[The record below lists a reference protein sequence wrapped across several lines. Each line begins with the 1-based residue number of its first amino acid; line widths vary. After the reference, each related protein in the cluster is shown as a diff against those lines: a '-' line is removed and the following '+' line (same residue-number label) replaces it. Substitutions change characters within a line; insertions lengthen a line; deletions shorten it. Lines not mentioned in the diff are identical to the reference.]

1 MVNVVKAT
9 GEIEPF
15 SEIKIRSSI
24 RRAGIPQ
31 KIQEEVVDHIKSKL
45 YENIPT
51 KEIYRHILEFLGQSP
66 HPFNGTKYNLKQG
79 IMDLG
84 PTGYPFEDYISE
96 ILKSQGH
103 STQTRQILRGNCVSH
118 EIDVIAEKDGKRIAV
133 EAKFHNGLGTRSDVH
148 VALYTKA
155 RFDDIKEKNNLDEA
169 WIVTNTKATG
179 DAIAYAECNGI
190 KVIGWNYP
198 EKGSLRDLVEETKL
212 FPITAVTSLTQSQK
226 QILLLHK
233 IVLCKNICISP
244 GLIKILGLHHDQE
257 KKVLAELSYLCN
269 LAAI

>member
-9 GEIEPF
+9 GETEPF

-24 RRAGIPQ
+24 KRAGIPQ
-31 KIQEEVVDHIKSKL
+31 KIQEEVVEHIKSKL

-51 KEIYRHILEFLGQSP
+51 KEIYRHILEFLGQSS

-103 STQTRQILRGNCVSH
+103 TTQTRQILRGNCVSH

-155 RFDDIKEKNNLDEA
+155 RFDDIKEKNDLDEA
-169 WIVTNTKATG
+169 WIVTNTKATS
-179 DAIAYAECNGI
+179 DAITYAECNGI

-198 EKGSLRDLVEETKL
+198 EKEVLGILSKKRNCSQSLSYISNSKSKTNSS
-212 FPITAVTSLTQSQK
+212 PAQNCSI
-226 QILLLHK
+226 
-233 IVLCKNICISP
+233 KNICISP
-244 GLIKILGLHHDQE
+244 GLIKILDFIMI
-257 KKVLAELSYLCN
+257 KKKYSLN
-269 LAAI
+269 